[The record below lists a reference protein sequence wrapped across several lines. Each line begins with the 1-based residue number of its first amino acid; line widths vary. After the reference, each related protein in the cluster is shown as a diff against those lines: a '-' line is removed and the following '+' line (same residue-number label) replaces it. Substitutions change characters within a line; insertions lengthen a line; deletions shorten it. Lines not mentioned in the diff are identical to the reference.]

1 MNVFQ
6 EPRLSSILD
15 MQNGL
20 PKETCTSLFQPK
32 FHAITANQKKN
43 SIDSTK
49 PDVER
54 SGKQG

>member
-6 EPRLSSILD
+6 EPRLSSTLD
-15 MQNGL
+15 MQNEV
-20 PKETCTSLFQPK
+20 PKENCTSLFQPK
-32 FHAITANQKKN
+32 FYAITANQKKN

-54 SGKQG
+54 SAKQG

>member
-15 MQNGL
+15 MQNEL

-32 FHAITANQKKN
+32 FHAITANQKKKTALTPQN
-43 SIDSTK
+43 
-49 PDVER
+49 
-54 SGKQG
+54 QM